1 MMRALT
7 LSRHPGEGRGPDAQH
22 CDGAGTSL
30 QWVPA
35 SAGMTILGSV
45 IQ

>member
-7 LSRHPGEGRGPDAQH
+7 LSRYPDEGRGPDAQH
-22 CDGAGTSL
+22 CDGVGTSL
-30 QWVPA
+30 LWVPA
-35 SAGMTILGSV
+35 SVGMTILGSA